1 MNDDTQV
8 QLEAAEQAF
17 NAAMVSNDPD
27 EIRKCITDDW
37 VLVTPE
43 SGPLPAEKMLGL
55 IASGSL
61 THDTMT
67 KTIYHTH
74 DLGDVAT
81 VTGRC
86 QNSGRF
92 QGAPISADEWV
103 TDVYRRVDGEWRC
116 VLTHLAPAHGEPH
129 GGSPADDDE

>member
-1 MNDDTQV
+1 MNDDIHA

-17 NAAMVSNDPD
+17 NAAKISNDPD
-27 EIRKCITDDW
+27 EIRACITDDC

-43 SGPLPAEKMLGL
+43 SGPLPAKKMLDL

-67 KTIYHTH
+67 KTTHHTH
-74 DLGDVAT
+74 ILGDLAT

-86 QNSGRF
+86 RNSGRF
-92 QGAPISADEWV
+92 QGTPITADEWV
-103 TDVYRRVDGEWRC
+103 TDVYLRLEGGWRC
-116 VLTHLAPAHGEPH
+116 VLTHLAPALGEPQ
-129 GGSPADDDE
+129 GGKPVDDHV